1 MDNEVMDSLLAGMT
15 PAELYDAHRFINA
28 CERYGSM
35 SHAEGD
41 AWRRQIEA
49 RRLLLEVDE
58 SATVS

>member
-1 MDNEVMDSLLAGMT
+1 MDNEVMDSLFAGMT
-15 PAELYDAHRFINA
+15 PADVYVAHRFINA

-41 AWRRQIEA
+41 AWRRQIET

-58 SATVS
+58 NATVT